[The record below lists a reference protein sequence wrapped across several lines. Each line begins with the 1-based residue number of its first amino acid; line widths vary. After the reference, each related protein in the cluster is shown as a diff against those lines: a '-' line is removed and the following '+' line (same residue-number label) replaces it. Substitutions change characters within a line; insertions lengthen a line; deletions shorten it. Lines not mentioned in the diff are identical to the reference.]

1 MLVITHHIQVSRH
14 YQSTGILF
22 LYLDFLSKKSSLQK
36 KDSMRRIHPV
46 TRLGFLIF
54 FLIGLFQLITRGK
67 WDLVIIIPIVYIVTI
82 IFVKGSK

>member
-1 MLVITHHIQVSRH
+1 
-14 YQSTGILF
+14 
-22 LYLDFLSKKSSLQK
+22 
-36 KDSMRRIHPV
+36 MRRIHPV

-67 WDLVIIIPIVYIVTI
+67 WDLVIIIPIIYIVTI